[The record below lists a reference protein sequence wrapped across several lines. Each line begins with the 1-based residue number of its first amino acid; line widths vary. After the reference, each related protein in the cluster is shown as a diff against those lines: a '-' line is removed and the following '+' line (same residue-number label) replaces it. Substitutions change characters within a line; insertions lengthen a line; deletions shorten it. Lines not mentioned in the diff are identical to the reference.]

1 MSRRSKGDWDK
12 RINGNL
18 EPNAVYKLDNGH
30 TYVTDESGRVMN
42 VGGNLGGVK
51 LDRNTYQQRCVGQ
64 SECSTGYDGGH
75 LIASHLGGAGDKINL
90 VPMATDLNRIDYR
103 AMERELGAALDAGKS
118 VNIKIDVLYPN
129 ATTSTPNVIQVTAWV
144 DGVMQIKT
152 FNQ

>member
-1 MSRRSKGDWDK
+1 M
-12 RINGNL
+12 
-18 EPNAVYKLDNGH
+18 YKLDNGH

-90 VPMATDLNRIDYR
+90 VPMTRDLNRIDYR
-103 AMERELGAALDAGKS
+103 AMERELGAALDAGSS
-118 VNIKIDVLYPN
+118 VSVKIDVIYP
-129 ATTSTPNVIQVTAWV
+129 SVGVVTPNQFKVTAWV
-144 DGVMQIKT
+144 DGNKQSWT
-152 FNQ
+152 FDQ